1 MNQIKQPIKFLTDY
15 RGLQF
20 LLFSVFLLLFVIYPV
35 SGNGQFGTIF
45 ANLFFVTVLIFGLLS
60 IDLAAKTKKYLF
72 VLVSAAILTSILG
85 EIYDSQY
92 LILILLVV
100 RLIYLWILV
109 TLIFIKVFKTE
120 DISFKYRITGSITI
134 YLLLG
139 FIWANFYYIFYKL
152 NPGSFKFSIPLNNA
166 DNIMFNFIYFSF
178 ETLTTLGL
186 GDILPVLP
194 VIKLLVI
201 LEGLTGPLYLA
212 ILIGRMIS
220 VQSAAKK

>member
-20 LLFSVFLLLFVIYPV
+20 LLFSVFLLLFVIFPV
-35 SGNGQFGTIF
+35 SGNDQFGTIF

-60 IDLAAKTKKYLF
+60 IDLAAKIKKYLF

>member
-20 LLFSVFLLLFVIYPV
+20 LLFSVFLLLFVIFPV
-35 SGNGQFGTIF
+35 SGNDQFGTIF

-60 IDLAAKTKKYLF
+60 IDLAAKIKKYLF

-152 NPGSFKFSIPLNNA
+152 NPGSFKFSIPLNTG
-166 DNIMFNFIYFSF
+166 S
-178 ETLTTLGL
+178 
-186 GDILPVLP
+186 PVLLP
-194 VIKLLVI
+194 FIFC
-201 LEGLTGPLYLA
+201 
-212 ILIGRMIS
+212 
-220 VQSAAKK
+220 

>member
-20 LLFSVFLLLFVIYPV
+20 LLFSVFLLLFVIFPV
-35 SGNGQFGTIF
+35 SGNDQFGTIF

-60 IDLAAKTKKYLF
+60 IDLAAKIKKYLF

-92 LILILLVV
+92 LNLILLVV